1 LIRHAESKENV
12 KMHGLQEVGM
22 SLSQKRLPSSKD
34 VSNGFKFIGGAAMGD
49 IDSDLSEGGKAQ
61 VKELFHILDSDRK
74 KNTSSLIK
82 DVDITGHSPLIRARD
97 TCYGVFGLDKNEK
110 YDNVV
115 QLTCLEEATPWET
128 IVQGRKKTVHERI
141 KQLQNWIDNQKD
153 AKTIAL
159 VGHSE
164 YFMIMLGISRAEKFW
179 NCDVWKVEYGAG
191 KWTGLE
197 LKHRLPSSKPMGVM

>member
-1 LIRHAESKENV
+1 
-12 KMHGLQEVGM
+12 
-22 SLSQKRLPSSKD
+22 
-34 VSNGFKFIGGAAMGD
+34 MGD
-49 IDSDLSEGGKAQ
+49 IDSDLSEGGRAQ

-74 KNTSSLIK
+74 KNMSSLIN
-82 DVDITGHSPLIRARD
+82 DIDITGHSPLIRARD
-97 TCYGVFGLDKNEK
+97 TCYGAFGLDKNEK

-115 QLTCLEEATPWET
+115 ELTCLEEATPWET

-191 KWTGLE
+191 KWTDLE
-197 LKHRLPSSKPMGVM
+197 LKYRLPSSKPMGVM